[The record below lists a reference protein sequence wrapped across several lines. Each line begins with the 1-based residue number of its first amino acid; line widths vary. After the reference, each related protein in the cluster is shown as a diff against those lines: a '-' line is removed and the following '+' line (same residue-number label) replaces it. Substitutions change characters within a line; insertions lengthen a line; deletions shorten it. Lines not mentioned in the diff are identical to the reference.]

1 MTTKKRKYP
10 ILKQGDKVAIM
21 APAYGV
27 HDRDL
32 RKIESY
38 IKSIGLEPFIPE
50 GFMSGDLIA
59 SATEEVRFEQLKYAL
74 ESDDIKAIWCVK
86 GGSGSPQLIPY
97 LEKMDKP
104 KNEKLFI
111 AFSDNT
117 SIHFFLN
124 QKWGWQTLHAPIL
137 WQIVRERIDKRS
149 IEQVEN
155 IIFGRDYK
163 NNFDLQLI
171 SDEAPT
177 KKITS
182 EAIIGGN
189 LKLVQ
194 CSIGTSW
201 EIESKNKILLFEDIN
216 EKPYQLDRIF
226 THILQSNLL
235 DGADAIIFG
244 DFEGGDIDIEA
255 DLVDKLLKRF
265 STKVK
270 CPVFRTEGIGHTETN
285 WAVHFGVESTI
296 EKDDNGNFYLEI
308 AKI

>member
-27 HDRDL
+27 HERDL

-38 IKSIGLEPFIPE
+38 IKSIGLEPFIPK

-59 SATEEVRFEQLKYAL
+59 SATEEVRFEQLEYAL

-270 CPVFRTEGIGHTETN
+270 CPVFRTEGIGHTNTKRL
-285 WAVHFGVESTI
+285 F
-296 EKDDNGNFYLEI
+296 
-308 AKI
+308 